1 MNFEDL
7 KLRPGYPLQ
16 LQVQTDS
23 GMSDRYPCR
32 FIGAVPGRALMI
44 TVPRISG
51 RFLRLRPGQQVVA
64 RMMVASGV
72 GVFTC
77 TVETQATDPYPL
89 LHLDYPEEVGF
100 KGIRQSA
107 RVEVDLAVIALNQS
121 SLETREIPARIVD
134 ISLSGARLE
143 LDRLLGEIGDK
154 VTLTASVEVAGM
166 RRDLRVEAV
175 IRSRVERS
183 TQEQK
188 ENTPV
193 VYGLEFTETDDT
205 HRLTLAA
212 YVYAQLA
219 QEQLPAL

>member
-23 GMSDRYPCR
+23 GMSDRYPSR

-44 TVPRISG
+44 TVPRING

-64 RMMVASGV
+64 RMMVSSGV

-107 RVEVDLAVIALNQS
+107 RVEVDLPVIALNQS
-121 SLETREIPARIVD
+121 SLETNELPARIVD

-154 VTLTASVEVAGM
+154 VTLTGQVDVAGLH
-166 RRDLRVEAV
+166 RDLRLEAV

-183 TQEQK
+183 TQELKQK
-188 ENTPV
+188 MPV
-193 VYGLEFTETDDT
+193 VYGMEFADTDDT
-205 HRLTLAA
+205 QRLTLAA

-219 QEQLPAL
+219 QEQLPSL